1 MPNVIRIKRG
11 DAETLDKFYPLAD
24 GELAVTRY
32 KEITGGPQRGEKV
45 LDQTLR
51 VGVFNNIKDYS
62 VIGSESIFYEIGY
75 LMHLVS
81 MLTSYCKDLEDNI
94 RNNFLIQIQEFL
106 NRVSEI
112 EFTISSS
119 AEGINTLGEEI
130 GKELRDIKTVI
141 RFLYYV
147 IIQQGSGNIPSWESI
162 LQNAKTIIV

>member
-1 MPNVIRIKRG
+1 MPNIIRIKRG
-11 DAETLDKFYPLAD
+11 DAEILDKFYPLAD

-94 RNNFLIQIQEFL
+94 RNNFLIQLQKLINEISTVETQ
-106 NRVSEI
+106 VSSFMGGLELMN
-112 EFTISSS
+112 EKIS
-119 AEGINTLGEEI
+119 EEI
-130 GKELRDIKTVI
+130 NDIKTVI
-141 RFLYYV
+141 VFLAK
-147 IIQQGSGNIPSWESI
+147 IILGNSIPSEITWDS
-162 LQNAKTIIV
+162 LVDSAKPQT